1 MSDESQGPGWWEA
14 SDGKWYPPEQVPG
27 TAPPAD
33 APSTSPDS
41 APSDWP
47 APAPSDYAQQ
57 PAWGQSPGYAQPQ
70 GYGQAQAYGQPPYGQ
85 AGGYTYGYAPGQ
97 QFSNGIGIAAMVL
110 GIIAVVLFWFIGVS
124 WILALLAV
132 IFGGVGI
139 SKANRG
145 EANNKGMAVAGI
157 VCGSLVIAF
166 WVIVFIAAA
175 ASN

>member
-1 MSDESQGPGWWEA
+1 MSDESQGQGWWEA
-14 SDGKWYPPEQVPG
+14 SDGKWYPPDQVPG

-33 APSTSPDS
+33 LPADPVPS
-41 APSDWP
+41 WP
-47 APAPSDYAQQ
+47 APTPSDHGEQQQ
-57 PAWGQSPGYAQPQ
+57 PAWGQSPGYGQPQ
-70 GYGQAQAYGQPPYGQ
+70 GYAPQPPYGQ
-85 AGGYTYGYAPGQ
+85 PGGYTYGYAPGQ
-97 QFSNGIGIAAMVL
+97 QYSNGIGIAAMVL
-110 GIIAVVLFWFIGVS
+110 GIIAVVLFWFVGVS

>member
-1 MSDESQGPGWWEA
+1 MSDAPQGPGWWEA
-14 SDGKWYPPEQVPG
+14 SDGKWYPPEQAPG

-33 APSTSPDS
+33 APSP
-41 APSDWP
+41 PSDTASWP
-47 APAPSDYAQQ
+47 TSTPSDYGQQ
-57 PAWGQSPGYAQPQ
+57 SAWGQSPGYGQPQ
-70 GYGQAQAYGQPPYGQ
+70 GYGQQPAYGQP
-85 AGGYTYGYAPGQ
+85 AGYTYGYAPGQ
-97 QFSNGIGIAAMVL
+97 QFSNGIGTAAMVL

-132 IFGGVGI
+132 IFGGVGL

-145 EANNKGMAVAGI
+145 EANNKGMAVAGV

-175 ASN
+175 ATS